1 MGLGDRQDV
10 GKEEQGM
17 SELTASSWLAQ
28 LGGRHCWGREH
39 GKRYWLHK
47 VTWTCLRGS
56 HSRVLGRHRTQ
67 GPGAQKRDLGQS
79 RLKPH

>member
-28 LGGRHCWGREH
+28 LGGHHCWGRER
-39 GKRYWLHK
+39 GKRY
-47 VTWTCLRGS
+47 
-56 HSRVLGRHRTQ
+56 
-67 GPGAQKRDLGQS
+67 
-79 RLKPH
+79 